1 MRITRLPH
9 LGAILQTLR
18 RYFPIIALALATCGA
33 ILAYISS
40 AGAASALT
48 SASSPVS
55 TSSARHFKVGAQVKA
70 GDTWTVTI
78 NSARLHGPT
87 IFDRPRTGDTYL
99 VIDATFKNTSSRTRI
114 LSSSLQMSLQ
124 APTRQA
130 YNQTIVT
137 FSTISPDGS
146 VAAGAALRGQLVYE
160 VPKGKKSFVFTF
172 EPDIMNSGQIH
183 WDITV

>member
-1 MRITRLPH
+1 MRTTRPPH
-9 LGAILQTLR
+9 LRAILQVLW
-18 RYFPIIALALATCGA
+18 RYFPIIALALAICGA

-40 AGAASALT
+40 ADATSALT
-48 SASSPVS
+48 AASSPVS
-55 TSSARHFKVGAQVKA
+55 SSSARHFKVGAQVKA
-70 GDTWTVTI
+70 GDIWAVTI

-87 IFDRPRTGDTYL
+87 ILDRPRAGDTYL
-99 VIDATFKNTSSRTRI
+99 VIDATFKNTSSRAQI

-124 APTRQA
+124 APARQA

-137 FSTISPDGS
+137 FSSISPDGS

-160 VPKGKKSFVFTF
+160 VPNGPKTFVFTF
-172 EPDIMNSGQIH
+172 KPDIMNSGLVH